1 MNAQERA
8 ADLLV
13 HYFRIAFQEA
23 GAGWDSDNASEVS
36 EIVDL
41 IGDMVRD
48 EVHAQLAEAAE
59 QPGGEPR

>member
-1 MNAQERA
+1 MSAKDRA

-23 GAGWDSDNASEVS
+23 GARFDSDNASEVL

-41 IGDMVRD
+41 FGDMVAE
-48 EVHAQLAEAAE
+48 EVRAQLDARLGDPA
-59 QPGGEPR
+59 